1 MEPHF
6 TYATANAMM
15 ISGDVVGDFALSES
29 CADFGFCFAV
39 PQLAEPFIELL
50 SSTNLYGLNVFY
62 RIHFVKLD

>member
-1 MEPHF
+1 MESHF
-6 TYATANAMM
+6 TYATADAMM
-15 ISGDVVGDFALSES
+15 IPGDMVGDFALSEP